1 MAGGLWA
8 NKFDKK
14 NGETRVCKQCGDTYH
29 TMKPRWLCRKCVNAN
44 QRPIEEAKR
53 ALKGHKGLYPFSTR
67 TNAADKRFNS
77 IRTALSNAWKEYNK
91 TGDKSVVIAH
101 YEKQLQEIKD
111 NGIWEWI
118 FDRRDDASKK
128 QNNIKSREM
137 TRKEYP
143 DTRGHYEE

>member
-29 TMKPRWLCRKCVNAN
+29 TMKPRWICQKCVNAN

-53 ALKGHKGLYPFSTR
+53 ALKGYKEQYPFSNK
-67 TNAADKRFNS
+67 TNEANSRFCS
-77 IRTALSNAWKEYNK
+77 IRTALSRAWKEYNK

-101 YEKQLQEIKD
+101 YDKQLKEIKD
-111 NGIWEWI
+111 NGIWDWI
-118 FDRRDDASKK
+118 WDRRDDESKK

-137 TRKEYP
+137 IKKEVP
-143 DTRGHYEE
+143 DTRGWYEE

>member
-8 NKFDKK
+8 NRFDRV
-14 NGETRVCKQCGDTYH
+14 NGETRVCKQCGETYLAK
-29 TMKPRWLCRKCVNAN
+29 KPRWLCQKCINAN

-53 ALKGHKGLYPFSTR
+53 ALKGHKELYPFNTR

-118 FDRRDDASKK
+118 WDRRDDASKK

-137 TRKEYP
+137 IKKEVP
-143 DTRGHYEE
+143 DTRGWYEE